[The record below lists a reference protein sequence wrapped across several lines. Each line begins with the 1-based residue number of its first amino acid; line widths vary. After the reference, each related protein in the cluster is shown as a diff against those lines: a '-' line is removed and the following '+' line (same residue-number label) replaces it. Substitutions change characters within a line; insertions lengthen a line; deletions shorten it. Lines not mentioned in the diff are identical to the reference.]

1 MTKERK
7 HTGEIQAT
15 TLPVPDFNAFCG
27 ELYKE
32 GLAYNHLREDEVEKA
47 GTITSILLHDYP
59 EREGRWISLHFR
71 ESLESLANIKTPVAR
86 AKAFLINLG
95 EDLHLLSER
104 LAEDL
109 GDVDMIYGLTQ
120 LSASWGRR
128 HGFTTVQFTPD
139 PEVIRNHC
147 LSITGMPPQTNDQAP
162 LTLFSFE
169 RKAFIQEF
177 YIEDSDN
184 PKAPEGEH
192 YKPIV

>member
-1 MTKERK
+1 MARERK
-7 HTGEIQAT
+7 HAGEIQAT

-32 GLAYNHLREDEVEKA
+32 GLAYNQLPTEKVEKV
-47 GTITSILLHDYP
+47 GVHTSILLHDYP
-59 EREGRWISLHFR
+59 EREGRWISIHYR
-71 ESLESLANIKTPVAR
+71 EGLESLADKETQLAW

-95 EDLHLLSER
+95 ADLHLLSVR
-104 LAEDL
+104 LVGDL
-109 GDVDMIYGLTQ
+109 RDVDMIYGLTQ

-177 YIEDSDN
+177 YRERSGALKLRRVNIIN
-184 PKAPEGEH
+184 P
-192 YKPIV
+192 